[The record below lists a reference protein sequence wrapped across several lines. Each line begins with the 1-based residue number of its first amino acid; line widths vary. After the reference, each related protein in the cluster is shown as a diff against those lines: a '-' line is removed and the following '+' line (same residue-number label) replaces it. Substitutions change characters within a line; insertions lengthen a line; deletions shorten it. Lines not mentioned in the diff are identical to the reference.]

1 MWGWNMS
8 GGNWLIVVGMGGLFI
23 LLGLVAI
30 IWGKR
35 EEKGYYNSLSSR
47 TDVREYLERSPERP
61 EPGALKIGGWIA
73 IAIGLVMLGIG
84 GGFWLW
90 G

>member
-1 MWGWNMS
+1 MPIRDCFILMG
-8 GGNWLIVVGMGGLFI
+8 IGGLFI

-30 IWGKR
+30 IWGKH
-35 EEKGYYNSLSSR
+35 EEKSYYDSLSAR
-47 TDVREYLERSPERP
+47 IDVREYLEHSPQRS
-61 EPGALKIGGWIA
+61 EPTALKVGGWIA
-73 IAIGLVMLGIG
+73 IAIGLLMLAIG